1 MATNKSRGTKRAR
14 SPSPSSSPPPAASG
28 SFTASEAAMTP
39 CAEAPRK
46 ADESSNNSSVPD
58 PLLFKLSS
66 TDLSEVEHIG
76 DYLPLVPIAS
86 TYRTKCGVPW
96 PEGPPPLGEEEPCR
110 RKTTM
115 DLQDMH
121 RLFVHDDDR
130 VLLKVVHYGHPT
142 SVGVELDEQFEW
154 KFKPVWARRAGPRAW
169 IYFHPATVRAA
180 IVTCGGLCP
189 GLNDVI
195 RQAWLALTNLQIV
208 FTLEV
213 YGVHEVV
220 GIQYGF
226 RGFADKSLQP
236 VPLNRKLVQGINMRG
251 GSFLG
256 VSRGITNVT
265 DVVDKL
271 AEWDINM
278 FFVIGGNGSHA
289 AANAIYQVCHKRGM
303 KIVIVGVPK
312 TVDNDI
318 LLVERT
324 FGFDTAVEEAK
335 RAIDAAYVEASSAF
349 NGIGVVK
356 LMGRQSGFI
365 AMHATL
371 ASGQVDAVLI
381 PEVPFEMEG
390 NFGLLQYMRRRV
402 EKNGCFVIVVA
413 EGAGQTYLEKTGS
426 TDASGNPVLSDIGKW
441 LVGQVKDYFKKAG
454 MPADVKYIDP
464 TYMIRARPC
473 NAADHILCTV
483 LGQNAVHGAFAGY
496 SNITVGLVNTHYC
509 YLPIP
514 DVIKQTRKVD
524 PNSNMWHRCVTATGQ
539 PDFAPPPP
547 EPSPVKFPLSKRRA
561 SSAMQALTNTIP
573 RP

>member
-1 MATNKSRGTKRAR
+1 MATKKNRGTNRAR

-28 SFTASEAAMTP
+28 FFAPSEAVMTP
-39 CAEAPRK
+39 FAEAPRK
-46 ADESSNNSSVPD
+46 ADDSSNNSSVPD

-66 TDLSEVEHIG
+66 ADLSEVEHIG

-96 PEGPPPLGEEEPCR
+96 PEGPPPLGEEESCR
-110 RKTTM
+110 RKSTI

-154 KFKPVWARRAGPRAW
+154 KFNPVWARRAGPRAW

-195 RQAWLALTNLQIV
+195 RQIV

-265 DVVDKL
+265 DVVDKW

-312 TVDNDI
+312 TIDNDI

-365 AMHATL
+365 AMHVTL

-390 NFGLLQYMRRRV
+390 NFGLLQYMRIRV

-413 EGAGQTYLEKTGS
+413 EGAGQKTYLEKIGS
-426 TDASGNPVLSDIGKW
+426 TDASGNPVLGDIGKW

-464 TYMIRARPC
+464 TYMIRARP
-473 NAADHILCTV
+473 
-483 LGQNAVHGAFAGY
+483 
-496 SNITVGLVNTHYC
+496 GLVNTHYC

-539 PDFAPPPP
+539 PDFAPPPQ

>member
-1 MATNKSRGTKRAR
+1 MATTKGRGKKRAR
-14 SPSPSSSPPPAASG
+14 SPSPLSPGPSAASG
-28 SFTASEAAMTP
+28 SASVCAAAASSVAAMPP
-39 CAEAPRK
+39 CAEAVTRNG
-46 ADESSNNSSVPD
+46 DGSSNNSCAPD

-66 TDLSEVEHIG
+66 TEISEVEHIG

-86 TYRTKCGVPW
+86 TYRTKSGVPW
-96 PEGPPPLGEEEPCR
+96 PEGPPPLEEEEPCSGNS
-110 RKTTM
+110 TM
-115 DLQDMH
+115 DVQDMH

-142 SVGVELDEQFEW
+142 SVGVELDDQFDW

-195 RQAWLALTNLQIV
+195 RQIV

-213 YGVHEVV
+213 YGVHDVM

-236 VPLNRKLVQGINMRG
+236 IPLNRKLVQGINTHG

-312 TVDNDI
+312 TIDNDI

-381 PEVPFEMEG
+381 PEVSFEMEG
-390 NFGLLQYMRRRV
+390 KYGLLQYMRKRI

-441 LVGQVKDYFKKAG
+441 LVGQVKDYFKKLG
-454 MPADVKYIDP
+454 MPSDVKYIDP

-524 PNSNMWHRCVTATGQ
+524 QNSNMWHRCVTATGQ
-539 PDFAPPPP
+539 PDFSPPPS

-561 SSAMQALTNTIP
+561 SSAMQALTNTSP
-573 RP
+573 HP